1 MAPENLKQ
9 SITSGAA
16 TGALSV
22 PFEMSGPLPF
32 TKTGRAAVNL
42 SLGAQARDVTYGNPA
57 KGLLNEGI
65 SKLTTGDFEAYK
77 DALRQVAAVNAKINQ
92 IVPQL
97 NTKLAASS
105 AQIPIADA
113 IDQPLEDAAID
124 VIRNPAMT
132 QTEKDTAIHQLGGLR
147 QSIHHSL
154 PQGATTATPSQFQ
167 AIKQAIGDRVNWGG
181 ATAVT
186 DEVKPAYRDLYGSLK
201 NAIHDAVPGAASLDE
216 RLSNLMAA
224 QNDLLQLSKAEEVGR
239 GMGLARGKIGSSI
252 LGASSR
258 ASGGFFQELHAR
270 LARCRE
276 ALSAPWLR
284 R

>member
-1 MAPENLKQ
+1 MKIMRPSISRTNPTSAGDNAKPQRVPFGNLIQSGHATGILCQRNPTLTPRGVASANLSGQNPMAPENLKQ

-167 AIKQAIGDRVNWGG
+167 AIKQAIGDRVNWGWG
-181 ATAVT
+181 HSG
-186 DEVKPAYRDLYGSLK
+186 YR
-201 NAIHDAVPGAASLDE
+201 
-216 RLSNLMAA
+216 
-224 QNDLLQLSKAEEVGR
+224 
-239 GMGLARGKIGSSI
+239 
-252 LGASSR
+252 
-258 ASGGFFQELHAR
+258 
-270 LARCRE
+270 
-276 ALSAPWLR
+276 
-284 R
+284 